1 MLIDLKNDRLSLT
14 KLVNNTLKIVNT
26 TRFLRSKVIV
36 IYRYS

>member
-1 MLIDLKNDRLSLT
+1 MLMNPENKKSIQAYS
-14 KLVNNTLKIVNT
+14 VNNTLKIVNT